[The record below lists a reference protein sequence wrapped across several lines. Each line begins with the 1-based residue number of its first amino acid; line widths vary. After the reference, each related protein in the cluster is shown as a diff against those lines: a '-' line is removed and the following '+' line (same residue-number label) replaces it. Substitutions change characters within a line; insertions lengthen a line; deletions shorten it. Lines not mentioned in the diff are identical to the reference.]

1 MSARL
6 DTAEGKTSYT
16 DPTTQTLLTAETTA
30 RISIDAGLST
40 RLDTAE
46 AKTSYN
52 DPTTQT
58 LLTAETSSRTSAD
71 NTLQT
76 NIDTINTA
84 RTVDEERN
92 LQAGLATGYLYVS
105 NFSGG

>member
-1 MSARL
+1 TLEADPVTQTLLTAEATTRGNADTALSARL

-16 DPTTQTLLTAETTA
+16 DPHNTNTSHC
-30 RISIDAGLST
+30 RDYSSISIDAGLST

-58 LLTAETSSRTSAD
+58 L
-71 NTLQT
+71 
-76 NIDTINTA
+76 
-84 RTVDEERN
+84 
-92 LQAGLATGYLYVS
+92 
-105 NFSGG
+105 